1 MSKERHLKIYA
12 KYYDIPGGGGEL
24 RPEIRLS
31 GKWLEELGFAAGQSI
46 TVVCEEKKLYITINE
61 LRIIP

>member
-1 MSKERHLKIYA
+1 MSKDRHLKIYP
-12 KYYDIPGGGGEL
+12 KYSSTPLGGGAP

-31 GKWLEELGFAAGQSI
+31 GKWLEELGFEPGQSV
-46 TVVCEEKKLYITINE
+46 TVVCEEKKLFITLNE